1 MAPPAVPF
9 PSAPP
14 RGGPAARGASA
25 LARDRQ
31 AGSAGR
37 RVKASRN
44 HPPAL
49 SSSPGGLLCSLLQ
62 PLPVTQPKALG
73 RHGHRHG
80 HTMAQIRGDVSPEP
94 LSSPGPLALPNRG
107 WPLGPQGTDA
117 QVGTSGKMCP
127 HPHLGDSP
135 LNYCHGLSEKNSL
148 GCLLFTMAGTL
159 KAVPSGPESHGDPGR
174 PREKHQVGLRIALEG
189 PQDRPPCGNERLR
202 WPLSGSGSPGCR
214 GNSILSFCCCYGPV
228 TVDVGLVVFPP
239 RRTPLVR
246 RGLDPERMLVR
257 DPREPR
263 GRCRWSRAAP

>member
-1 MAPPAVPF
+1 MLKVISYRRAEAGLWARFAESFIFLCSRPRWGSAARASEGGACSVAPPAVPF

-44 HPPAL
+44 HPPAS

-107 WPLGPQGTDA
+107 WPLGPQGTDT

-148 GCLLFTMAGTL
+148 GCLFF
-159 KAVPSGPESHGDPGR
+159 
-174 PREKHQVGLRIALEG
+174 
-189 PQDRPPCGNERLR
+189 LR
-202 WPLSGSGSPGCR
+202 WP
-214 GNSILSFCCCYGPV
+214 
-228 TVDVGLVVFPP
+228 
-239 RRTPLVR
+239 
-246 RGLDPERMLVR
+246 
-257 DPREPR
+257 
-263 GRCRWSRAAP
+263 GR